1 MLLSKSMPVTPTL
14 PSLDMATLLSRD
26 PYLGPHQGEIKRR
39 FENFRDLLSE
49 MEAKEGGLEKFAL
62 GHKTFGPQVDPDGNI
77 RWVEWAPAATCLHL
91 TGEFNSWD
99 RSSHPFRQ
107 VEYGRWEL
115 VLPSMDGKTAIKHG
129 EKVKVL
135 VNGDDRVSPWA
146 SYVIQPAKDRQ
157 HEEGVAYCQHFWN
170 PPAQDAYVMR
180 HPRPARPASLRVYEC
195 HVGISSWEGKVNTYK
210 DFTATVLPRIV
221 KLGYNT
227 VQLMA
232 VMEHAYYGSFGY
244 QVTSFF
250 APSSRYGTPDDLKAL
265 VDTAHSL
272 GLTMLLDV
280 VHSHASKNVVDG
292 LNMWDG
298 SEAGYFHAGERGNHP
313 LWDSR
318 LFNYTLWETL
328 RFLLS
333 NLRLWIEDFGFD
345 GFRFDGVTSMLYHS
359 RGLSGFSGNYT
370 EYFGLNTDT
379 EAVVYLMLANE
390 LVKKLLPDQGITVAE
405 DVSGMPALCRPVTEG
420 GTGFDYRLSMAVP
433 DMWIKYL
440 KEVEDD
446 DWSMGH
452 IVHTLSNR
460 RWGEKCIGYAESHD
474 QCLVGDKTIAFWL
487 MDKEMYTGMGSLYP
501 MNTVV
506 SRGMSLHKM
515 IRLLVHGLA
524 GEGYLNFMGNEF
536 GHPEWLDFP
545 RVGNGESYHYA
556 RRQWNLADDQNLLY
570 RHLNQFD
577 AAMNHLESAHGW
589 LASEPGYVSTKHEDD
604 KVIVFERAGLVFCF
618 NFHPSRSLPDYRIG
632 VEVGGEYQI
641 VLDTDWAELGGH
653 GSRDRQATSHTDSSS
668 KGFNGRR
675 TEMMVYLPARTGA
688 VWRRVGDTNM

>member
-1 MLLSKSMPVTPTL
+1 MVDNVRNI
-14 PSLDMATLLSRD
+14 PSLDIAPLLHRD
-26 PYLGPHQGEIKRR
+26 PYLEPHKEEIQRR
-39 FENFRDLLSE
+39 FKIFQDLLSD
-49 MEAKEGGLEKFAL
+49 MEDKEGGLENFAL
-62 GHKTFGPQVDPDGNI
+62 GHKTFGPHVDEDGSI
-77 RWVEWAPAATCLHL
+77 RWVEWAPAAHSLHL
-91 TGEFNSWD
+91 TGDFNNWH
-99 RSSHPFRQ
+99 RSSHPFTGK
-107 VEYGRWEL
+107 EFGRWEL
-115 VLPSMDGKTAIKHG
+115 MLPSVEGKPAIKHG
-129 EKVKVL
+129 ERITIL
-135 VNGDDRVSPWA
+135 VNGEDRISPWA
-146 SYVIQPAKDRQ
+146 SYVTQPPKDKQ
-157 HEEGVAYCQHFWN
+157 DVEGIAFSQKFWS
-170 PPAQDAYVMR
+170 PSEQERYVLR
-180 HPRPARPASLRVYEC
+180 HPRPPRPTSLRVYEC

-210 DFTATVLPRIV
+210 DFTATVLPRIA

-272 GLTMLLDV
+272 GLTVLLDV

-292 LNMWDG
+292 LNMWDS
-298 SEAGYFHAGERGNHP
+298 SEAGYFHSGQRGNHP

-359 RGLSGFSGNYT
+359 RGLGEGFSGDYN

-379 EAVVYLMLANE
+379 DALVYLMLANE
-390 LVKKLLPDQGITVAE
+390 LVQRLLPNQGITVAE
-405 DVSGMPALCRPVTEG
+405 DVSGMPALCRPVREG
-420 GTGFDYRLSMAVP
+420 GTGFDYRLAMAVP

-440 KEVEDD
+440 KEVSDD
-446 DWSMGH
+446 NWDMGH
-452 IVHTLSNR
+452 VVHTLTNR

-487 MDKEMYTGMGSLYP
+487 MDKEMYSGMSSLYP
-501 MNTVV
+501 MNPVV
-506 SRGMSLHKM
+506 SRGMALHKM
-515 IRLLVHGLA
+515 IRLLVHALA

-556 RRQWNLADDQNLLY
+556 RRQWNLVDDQDLRY

-577 AAMNHLESAHGW
+577 AAMNHLESEVGW

-618 NFHPSRSLPDYRIG
+618 NFHPSKSLPDYRVG
-632 VEVGGEYQI
+632 VDVAGEYQI
-641 VLDTDWAELGGH
+641 VLDTDWPELGGH
-653 GSRDRQATSHTDSSS
+653 GIRDRQATSHTNSNS
-668 KGFNGRR
+668 KGWHGRR
-675 TEMMVYLPARTGA
+675 TEMMVYLPSRTAA
-688 VWRRVGDTNM
+688 VWRRVGDSRI